1 MEVYMV
7 SEVMSQIVENSGAAQ
22 TVKKEKK
29 TESSE
34 YGRTIGAPRL
44 SEEGKKYY
52 EQLKKKYSNMDFILV
67 SKDMKEQAKANAAQY
82 ANPVKMVVLIDEE
95 KIERM
100 ATDENYRKQYESIIS
115 GATNQLSKMKEGLGD
130 NASSVKGFGMQI
142 DDGGTATYFAVID
155 KSLAAQR
162 ERIAKKA
169 EQKAEAKKKAAKEAR
184 EERIE
189 EQRAKRKEEK
199 ATAAD
204 RLKENDS
211 GDDIIITANS
221 IEELLQKINDA
232 IYYGM
237 SDVVQTDTEK
247 MIGQN
252 IDFRG

>member
-1 MEVYMV
+1 MV
-7 SEVMSQIVENSGAAQ
+7 SEVISQIVENSGVTAA
-22 TVKKEKK
+22 KKEKK
-29 TESSE
+29 AESSE
-34 YGRTIGAPRL
+34 YGRTIGSPCL

-115 GATNQLSKMKEGLGD
+115 GATNQLSQIKEGLGA
-130 NASSVKGFGMQI
+130 NASSIKGFGMQVN
-142 DDGGTATYFAVID
+142 DGGTASYFAVID
-155 KSLAAQR
+155 KSLAAQK
-162 ERIAKKA
+162 ERIGKKA
-169 EQKAEAKKKAAKEAR
+169 EKKAEARKKAAKEAR

-189 EQRAKRKEEK
+189 EQRAKRKDEK
-199 ATAAD
+199 AVAEEH
-204 RLKENDS
+204 LKENDRD
-211 GDDIIITANS
+211 DDIIITANS